1 MAKLICYLFSFWYF
15 NLESHAYLLVI
26 CYFERSQCLFC
37 SFGHNKRFAQTND
50 QKIGMRYELRVG
62 IIICL
67 RLGNLFWIQKKIAG
81 VNRLLFPEA
90 HVWLRSH
97 GILIL
102 PMLSAKRWEP
112 ILKWERNQTRHSHTS
127 ITSGVSMW
135 KEEIQVTF
143 HGAWIKLIMNAFPQR
158 QKEKPLLI

>member
-90 HVWLRSH
+90 HVWLREKKAKHTLPFIFLSLTTKQCFAEIKAQRIINVLRLVFYRLIALA
-97 GILIL
+97 ILSDKDKAPAIRTL
-102 PMLSAKRWEP
+102 R
-112 ILKWERNQTRHSHTS
+112 
-127 ITSGVSMW
+127 
-135 KEEIQVTF
+135 
-143 HGAWIKLIMNAFPQR
+143 
-158 QKEKPLLI
+158 